1 VSLQVST
8 AEVIVKNSNSR
19 MRWYGHHN
27 KTPAQ
32 QDVYL
37 VWWIVIWFL
46 LYVILIWFVI
56 TSRRKRLQ
64 TFFLGSLSLSSGA
77 FLSLG
82 LNDLNWMEG
91 EGKVLGSYTRWTK
104 MVHGRQEL
112 LVPGHLTVHIGLRA
126 ANITLKSSA
135 PDVMDFYYNEEL
147 VFQRG
152 SRGNNDQYIEALRR
166 GTPNP
171 ILTVLEH
178 LLHNSCKFHFENT
191 GYMTW
196 YCLNFCFL
204 VWLVNQVIFLMI
216 PEVSARVSLING
228 VLIGLAVINFAIKIH
243 CKAFIIIVEGME
255 VHISL
260 GRSIY
265 FVLASAVFQILPA
278 ILVYFGLYPR
288 TSFEVDFGTPWDR
301 EYLTSL
307 SKKERILCGDKPP
320 DLHQIKLFI
329 VSKEAEAL
337 SLVSKESLGHTPDR
351 SDSKDL
357 SGITNST
364 QFSEKTCACDNN
376 SAQYSDCNCAHHK
389 DIGVSPVLILDSSLN
404 AKGRTILDT
413 SSPPDIKL
421 SPGLV
426 NKLNLYGTSDLPQP
440 WQRLRDE
447 EGTMNPRLES
457 SVKRDR
463 TSPPSQSISKR
474 VRIHS
479 EIETNSSRQA
489 RSKHKKRI
497 YSISDAPESQAAIG
511 GRLQSDKPRIPS
523 LTEWKERPYVSSQN
537 NDRHSLISKKERSS
551 SRTKKEKPPL
561 NSQKERPSLRSNR
574 ELPALN
580 LRKERPSLRTKKEQ
594 TTLNSS
600 TERPSLNSAIERPS
614 LGLTNAQSSVSF
626 QNEQPSM
633 SSQEER
639 PSLRSSNERPSSSL
653 SNVQQSSN
661 KAKSKDNPSE
671 RDTSY
676 EHRVRLSVKAE
687 QKLPDTSQFSL
698 GKTSLSEKWR
708 REGGVDNQG
717 FSHNDR

>member
-1 VSLQVST
+1 
-8 AEVIVKNSNSR
+8 
-19 MRWYGHHN
+19 
-27 KTPAQ
+27 
-32 QDVYL
+32 
-37 VWWIVIWFL
+37 
-46 LYVILIWFVI
+46 
-56 TSRRKRLQ
+56 
-64 TFFLGSLSLSSGA
+64 
-77 FLSLG
+77 
-82 LNDLNWMEG
+82 
-91 EGKVLGSYTRWTK
+91 
-104 MVHGRQEL
+104 
-112 LVPGHLTVHIGLRA
+112 
-126 ANITLKSSA
+126 
-135 PDVMDFYYNEEL
+135 
-147 VFQRG
+147 
-152 SRGNNDQYIEALRR
+152 
-166 GTPNP
+166 
-171 ILTVLEH
+171 
-178 LLHNSCKFHFENT
+178 
-191 GYMTW
+191 
-196 YCLNFCFL
+196 
-204 VWLVNQVIFLMI
+204 MI
-216 PEVSARVSLING
+216 AKK
-228 VLIGLAVINFAIKIH
+228 IKI
-243 CKAFIIIVEGME
+243 KVYNQF
-255 VHISL
+255 S
-260 GRSIY
+260 S
-265 FVLASAVFQILPA
+265 F
-278 ILVYFGLYPR
+278 LVYFGLYPR

-301 EYLTSL
+301 EYLSSL
-307 SKKERILCGDKPP
+307 STKERLLCGDKPP

-337 SLVSKESLGHTPDR
+337 SLVPNESLGHTLDH
-351 SDSKDL
+351 SDTKDL
-357 SGITNST
+357 SGVTNST
-364 QFSEKTCACDNN
+364 QFSENNCACDNI

-404 AKGRTILDT
+404 VKGRTILDT

-479 EIETNSSRQA
+479 EIETNSSRPA

-497 YSISDAPESQAAIG
+497 YSISDAPESQAAAVG

-698 GKTSLSEKWR
+698 GKKSLSEKSG